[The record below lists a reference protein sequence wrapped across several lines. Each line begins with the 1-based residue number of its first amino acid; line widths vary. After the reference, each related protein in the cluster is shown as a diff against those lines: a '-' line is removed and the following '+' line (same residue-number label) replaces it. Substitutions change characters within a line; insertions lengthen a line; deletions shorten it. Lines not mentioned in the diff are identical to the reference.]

1 MFGLLLPV
9 ALLGALTLPP
19 GLSLDDKVEMAGGLD
34 FVGATA
40 PEEMTWGDSATIT
53 LWFRAKRPL
62 PADVWNFLH
71 VESRESACRIVEDH
85 TPAAPVDGLVAH
97 DVRITIPKDGPCAES
112 QRLDIFTGM
121 YHRDGNGARLR
132 VLNPPGKADRIYAG
146 YIELVSGAANDALM
160 AFPPSD
166 LADHETESELRPWW
180 GWIWGLLIATAL
192 AMLLRWLV
200 ALRKQT
206 LPEPGG
212 LDWAPADKRKRR
224 LLWLAL
230 TAIIAVPFLLSVFAA
245 FDFIKDDAYISFRY
259 AQNVVNGNGL
269 VFNAGERLEGIT
281 NFLWTLL
288 MVPFEALG
296 WDLFQVSEV
305 LGILMSLGFIY
316 FMTRITV
323 RFAGGEKHLAW
334 LWGGVWIATSSS
346 LGLWSTSGLEQPL
359 AMLLPVASAWYLW
372 RSWNDPV
379 PAPERRH
386 DAVKSGI
393 LMGLGCMT
401 RPELHLIA
409 FIIGLPLAMRFV
421 ARAAMQRRVDRTA
434 VMWFV
439 GLFALVIPFHLFR
452 YAYYGSLVP
461 NTFYVK
467 TSDSSLVIESGLKKL
482 SEMLDFNTL
491 GGLVLLTPFAF
502 ITRRRLV
509 EKLVMLTIS
518 LAFMVYIV
526 KVGTDEMRWHRLYL
540 PALPFL
546 VMLAGLGLMNLAR
559 LLERL
564 VGMVVAWRRKEQG
577 IRRLLT
583 ARVVI
588 YSVGWVLVITA
599 AANDF
604 GFTFRE
610 MGGFNGRGDLSGNYH
625 PDMGKFVT
633 RHERP
638 GALVAFQDMG
648 STPYHAPDINFLDFI
663 GLVDGTVAHARY
675 DYGLHAF
682 LSTEAQQNKGKYDA
696 DMRRYFYERS
706 PEWAILTTYVPG
718 GATGKVSEAFAKDPG
733 PDALYPYIAQ
743 NGYQFGIY
751 NAEFKKRYA
760 HVRTWPR
767 SAGYYLSLFRRRDL
781 WEQTPGEVV
790 LDAVPPNLGGIKAKF
805 DHGLELLGSEME
817 TTATQ
822 RHEFFLTT
830 WWRVPGP
837 MEKDLFFFNHIEAD
851 NYRAPYDALPG
862 DWMYPADRW
871 EPGQIIENRLLVQIP
886 PEMRAGTYEVYTGA
900 YFRRSGERLKI
911 LEGPS
916 DGQDRIH
923 VGTLEVTPLVPP
935 FDQLIKPCRPEEQR
949 KYPDRIIDPHRAP
962 GT

>member
-9 ALLGALTLPP
+9 VVLGALTLPP
-19 GLSLDDKVEMAGGLD
+19 GLTLEDKVEMAGGLD

-40 PEEMTWGDSATIT
+40 PEEMTWGDSGTIT
-53 LWFRAKRPL
+53 LWFRARRPL
-62 PADVWNFLH
+62 PADVWSFLH
-71 VESRESACRIVEDH
+71 IESRETACRIVEDRPP
-85 TPAAPVDGLVAH
+85 TAPVDGLIAH
-97 DVRITIPKDGPCAES
+97 DVRITIPREGPCAES
-112 QRLDIFTGM
+112 QRLDIYTGM
-121 YHRDGNGARLR
+121 YHREGSGARVR

-146 YIELVSGAANDALM
+146 YIELVSSAPNNALM

-166 LADHETESELRPWW
+166 LAEHETESELRPWW

-200 ALRKQT
+200 TLRKQT

-212 LDWAPADKRKRR
+212 LDWAPADKRRRR
-224 LLWLAL
+224 LLWLGL

-372 RSWNDPV
+372 RSWNEAV

-386 DAVKSGI
+386 DALKSGI

-409 FIIGLPLAMRFV
+409 FIIGLPLVFRF
-421 ARAAMQRRVDRTA
+421 AHQAIALRRVDRTA

-467 TSDSSLVIESGLKKL
+467 TSDSTLVIESGLKKL
-482 SEMLDFNTL
+482 SEMLDFNNL

-509 EKLVMLTIS
+509 EKLVMLAIS
-518 LAFMVYIV
+518 LAFMAYIV

-559 LLERL
+559 ML
-564 VGMVVAWRRKEQG
+564 VRIAGGGLPARAVVYA
-577 IRRLLT
+577 I
-583 ARVVI
+583 
-588 YSVGWVLVITA
+588 GWVVVMGA

-604 GFTFRE
+604 SFTHHE

-625 PDMGKFVT
+625 PDMGKFLT

-696 DMRRYFYERS
+696 DMRKYFYERS

-718 GATGKVSEAFAKDPG
+718 GATGKVSEAFAKNPG

-751 NAEFKKRYA
+751 NAEFKKRYV

-790 LDAVPPNLGGIKAKF
+790 LDAPPANLGGIKAKF
-805 DHGLELLGSEME
+805 EHGLELLGSEME
-817 TTATQ
+817 TKATQ

-837 MEKDLFFFNHIEAD
+837 MAKDLFFFNHIEAD
-851 NYRAPYDALPG
+851 KYRAPYDALPG

-871 EPGQIIENRLLVQIP
+871 KPGQIIENRLLVQIP
-886 PEMRAGTYEVYTGA
+886 PDMRAGSYEVYMGA
-900 YFRRSGERLKI
+900 YFRASGERLKI

-923 VGTLEVTPLVPP
+923 VGTLEVTPLIPP

-949 KYPDRIIDPHRAP
+949 KYPDRIVDPHRAP